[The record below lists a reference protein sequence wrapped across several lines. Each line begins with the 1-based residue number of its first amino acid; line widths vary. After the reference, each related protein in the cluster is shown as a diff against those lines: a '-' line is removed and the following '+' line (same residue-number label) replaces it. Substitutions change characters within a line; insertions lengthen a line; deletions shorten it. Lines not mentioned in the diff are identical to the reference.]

1 MKVLSPSELLKRIY
15 AACFGKGEKSPFP
28 ILLTTLISAL
38 ACYFY
43 EMVYGLGCPDT
54 LCEGVYYYRNSN
66 YSTSQARWMIR
77 FINAVHGRNVIIPV
91 LVVLSYCL
99 MTGLAVYLLCRMT
112 KITSRLFQVLLTAMM
127 ISFPIVSHHF
137 AFLYM
142 ALAYSFSFLM
152 VVLAAAF
159 VRHKKIPG
167 FIAAVF
173 CMLFMMGS
181 YQAYIGA
188 VSALA
193 FVLLIY
199 DAVSGEKIG
208 RALKNFGLYALSGIL
223 GTLINI
229 PVSNLMMRIFHVE
242 ADGRVA
248 AFAVKD
254 IFGALSI
261 TLPDS
266 YRTFFSYFNN
276 EILGRRYLYLVVF
289 ALIVV
294 LSIMAII
301 GKIKERKIVHAV
313 IIPVGLAL
321 LPLAMNLLYVIMPS
335 NGMRDLLRYH
345 YVLVFV
351 ILFYL
356 HSQIGKKVVNHI
368 LQYAT
373 LLVMVCLLVGNVITA
388 NCTQMMYKFAYEG
401 TKREATL
408 MLERIY
414 ELDGYE
420 QDKTP
425 IVLGGFISYG
435 DAQERYPKIFRYAEK
450 EGGPVFW
457 ISIYGERICR
467 YHFFG
472 DYMAVNAGD
481 FSGEQ
486 FVNIVTSDAY
496 KEMSIWPANGS
507 VEMID
512 GCAVVKI
519 WEDPPLY

>member
-1 MKVLSPSELLKRIY
+1 MSPSDLLKKLY
-15 AACFGKGEKSPFP
+15 DKCFGKGEKSPFP
-28 ILLTTLISAL
+28 ILLTTLCTAV

-43 EMVYGLGCPDT
+43 EMVYGYGCPDT

-99 MTGLAVYLLCRMT
+99 MIGLSAYLICRMT

-127 ISFPIVSHHF
+127 ISFPIVSHQF

-152 VVLAAAF
+152 VVLAAAL

-167 FIAAVF
+167 LIASVF
-173 CMLFMMGS
+173 CLLFMMGS

-188 VSALA
+188 VAALA
-193 FVLLIY
+193 VVLLVY

-208 RALKNFGLYALSGIL
+208 KALKNFGLYALSGIAACL
-223 GTLINI
+223 LNI

-242 ADGRVA
+242 ADGRVQ
-248 AFAVKD
+248 AFNVKE
-254 IFGALSI
+254 IFSYLSI

-266 YRTFFSYFNN
+266 YRAFFTYFNN
-276 EILGRRYLYLVVF
+276 EVLGRKYLYLIVF
-289 ALIVV
+289 ALIAV
-294 LSIMAII
+294 L
-301 GKIKERKIVHAV
+301 AV
-313 IIPVGLAL
+313 IAMVIKFKEKKIAHAILIPVGLGL
-321 LPLAMNLLYVIMPS
+321 LPPAMNLLYIIMPT
-335 NGMRDLLRYH
+335 NGMRDLLRYQ
-345 YVLVFV
+345 YVLIFV

-356 HSQIGKKVVNHI
+356 HTQLGKKLYNNL
-368 LQYAT
+368 LQYAM
-373 LLVMVCLLVGNVITA
+373 LIALVCLLVGNVITA
-388 NCTQMMYKFAYEG
+388 NCTSLMYKLAYEG

-408 MLERIY
+408 MLNRIY

-420 QDKTP
+420 QDVTP

-435 DAQERYPKIFRYAEK
+435 DAQTRYPKIFRYAEK

-467 YHFFG
+467 YNFFG

-481 FSGEQ
+481 FSDEQ

-496 KEMSIWPANGS
+496 KEMSIWPADGS

-512 GCAVVKI
+512 GLAVVKI